1 MVVTKKEGR
10 GEGAFGGNEPPGQN
24 QERVM
29 LTIRILPKDHLS
41 KALSK
46 LFQAPDIWFSK
57 TILLLLAALLELF
70 LRAWIGTKWVPLMN
84 EFCLVVLLLIVL
96 RITRR

>member
-1 MVVTKKEGR
+1 
-10 GEGAFGGNEPPGQN
+10 
-24 QERVM
+24 M

-41 KALSK
+41 KEISK

-70 LRAWIGTKWVPLMN
+70 LRAWIGTKWVPLH
-84 EFCLVVLLLIVL
+84 E
-96 RITRR
+96 